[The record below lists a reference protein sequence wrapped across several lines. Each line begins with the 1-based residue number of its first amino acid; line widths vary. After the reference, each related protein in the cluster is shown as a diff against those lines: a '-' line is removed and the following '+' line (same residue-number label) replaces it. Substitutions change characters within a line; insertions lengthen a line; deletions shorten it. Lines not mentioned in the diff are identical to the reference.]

1 MKIEQFR
8 IKNFRAIGNGPGGE
22 GITIKFA
29 ENNLIFLSGEN
40 NTGKSSVLVAYDS
53 FVSSEFKP
61 TESDFNAKNLETP
74 IEIEAWI
81 RAESDDDRNHQAL
94 RKWWKDD
101 IAKIKK
107 TWRKAGVEGDKE
119 SFDPCSE
126 TWTAGGAGGFDS
138 LLQNACPTVVW
149 IKGMTNPEDVIPLLQ
164 GLIKE
169 TIVKRLAGTD
179 EYKKAEESVRNLHK
193 LIDGD
198 EYAKKMQD
206 RLNNTIQRIF
216 PNIQFQLTTPPV
228 QPDLQKVFDKQTTVE
243 VKEAGKPMLEMDHHG
258 HGVRRQFILTAFKGL
273 SQQLEA
279 MKKTPAVRAKNPKM
293 LEIEEADGSSTRKS
307 KMLLFEEP
315 ELYLHPDAIRS
326 VKELIYAL
334 ADGSEFQIMAA
345 THAPVMIDLSKPH
358 ITLVR
363 VASDASGGTRVHQV
377 STSLFE
383 DNERQSVL
391 MLNRANPYFCEAF
404 FAKRVVI
411 VEGDTE
417 AIAVR
422 TIVDRLH
429 DEKGLETS
437 AFVHVLNAGG
447 KMNIPVVQKILR
459 FFNIPY
465 IAFHDLDTAT
475 SSNGA
480 RNPAWTMNGAIWK
493 EIEDAEREGLL
504 ARRVIFSRDFEEAH
518 GYAQDPD
525 QGKPYSAYMAAS
537 EWDLDGE
544 DKPIVSYI
552 RKILVNQPWEE
563 RHSQKDYKIT
573 E

>member
-8 IKNFRAIGNGPGGE
+8 IKNFRAIGGGPGGE

-29 ENNLIFLSGEN
+29 DNNLIFLSGEN

-53 FVSSEFKP
+53 FVTSDFKP
-61 TESDFNAKNLETP
+61 SESDFNAKNLETP

-81 RAESDDDRNHQAL
+81 RAESDEDRDHQAL

-107 TWRKAGVEGDKE
+107 TWKKAGVECDKE
-119 SFDPCSE
+119 SFDPSNE
-126 TWTAGGAGGFDS
+126 TWTTGGAGGFDS

-149 IKGMTNPEDVIPLLQ
+149 IKGMTSPADVIPQLQ

-169 TIVKRLAGTD
+169 TILKRLAGTD
-179 EYKKAEESVRNLHK
+179 EYKQAEESVRNLHR

-198 EYAKKMQD
+198 DYAMKMQV
-206 RLNNTIQRIF
+206 RLNDTVQRIF

-228 QPDLQKVFDKQTTVE
+228 QPDLQKILDKQTNVE
-243 VKEAGKPMLEMDHHG
+243 VKEAGKPMLDMEHHG
-258 HGVRRQFILTAFKGL
+258 HGVRRQFVLTAFKGL

-279 MKKTPAVRAKNPKM
+279 MKKTPAARAKNPKM
-293 LEIEEADGSSTRKS
+293 LDIEDAAESNNHKS

-334 ADGSEFQIMAA
+334 ADSSEFQIMAA

-363 VASDASGGTRVHQV
+363 VASDASGGTSVHQV

-383 DNERQSVL
+383 DDERQSVL

-429 DEKGLETS
+429 EEKGLETS
-437 AFVHVLNAGG
+437 SFVHVLNAGG

-465 IAFHDLDTAT
+465 LAFHDLDTST

-480 RNPAWTMNGAIWK
+480 RNPAWTMNGTIWN
-493 EIEDAEREGLL
+493 EIEAAEREGVL
-504 ARRVIFSRDFEEAH
+504 ARRVVFSKDFEEAH
-518 GYAQDPD
+518 GYAYDPD

-537 EWDLDGE
+537 GWDLDTD
-544 DKPIVSYI
+544 DKPIVCYL
-552 RKILVNQPWEE
+552 RKVLVNQSWEE
-563 RHSQKDYKIT
+563 RHSQEDCGIT
-573 E
+573 V